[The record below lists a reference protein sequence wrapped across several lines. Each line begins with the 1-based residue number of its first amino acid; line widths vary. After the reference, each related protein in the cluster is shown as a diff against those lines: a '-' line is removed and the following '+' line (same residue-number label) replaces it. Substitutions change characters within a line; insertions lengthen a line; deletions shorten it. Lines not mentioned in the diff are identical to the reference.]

1 MKRFTKNILY
11 YSNEWLENPQKIT
24 VFLNKDILENVRICQ
39 ALIKAG
45 VMHSANIA
53 IVAESF
59 TDEEGKT
66 VDWSAD
72 ETLLVVHNYRVAIL
86 SRNVD
91 QDEAHFDSISNEE
104 LFSGLTEHQLRED
117 I

>member
-1 MKRFTKNILY
+1 MLWC
-11 YSNEWLENPQKIT
+11 SNEWLSNPQKIT
-24 VFLNKDILENVRICQ
+24 VLLNRDILDNIRICQ

-45 VMHSANIA
+45 IMHSANIS

-66 VDWSAD
+66 VDWPVD
-72 ETLLVVHNYRVAIL
+72 KTILVIYDYRVAIL
-86 SRNVD
+86 SRNVE
-91 QDEAHFDSISNEE
+91 QDEVHFDSISNEE
-104 LFSGLTEHQLRED
+104 LFSSLTEHQLRED